1 MTTIYFKTM
10 KIFEN
15 NLSGVEPYLLA
26 RAIVQ
31 LDEVGFIVSIVIIII
46 ITIII
51 MDTQHIPT
59 MTKSHHGGEVSV
71 MMKVGMCQCQKP
83 TNFGVYMYIR

>member
-31 LDEVGFIVSIVIIII
+31 LDEVGFIVSIVIITIIVIITTIII
-46 ITIII
+46 IT
-51 MDTQHIPT
+51 
-59 MTKSHHGGEVSV
+59 
-71 MMKVGMCQCQKP
+71 
-83 TNFGVYMYIR
+83 R

>member
-31 LDEVGFIVSIVIIII
+31 LDEVGFIVSIVIITVIVIITTIII
-46 ITIII
+46 IT
-51 MDTQHIPT
+51 
-59 MTKSHHGGEVSV
+59 
-71 MMKVGMCQCQKP
+71 
-83 TNFGVYMYIR
+83 R